1 MNQASTQVSVTP
13 CHITYDW
20 CTNVVL
26 VRGIGRKAI
35 RVIIRPLYNKC
46 GYVDE
51 TRMAINAARIAA
63 KKGWRKVVV
72 APDDGMGDTI
82 RAFNIHQYHNS
93 WATGTIGIYLGEQC
107 RVCRILS

>member
-13 CHITYDW
+13 CHVTYDW
-20 CTNVVL
+20 CTYVVL

-35 RVIIRPLYNKC
+35 RVIIRPAPSNY
-46 GYVDE
+46 GYTNEGRV
-51 TRMAINAARIAA
+51 AIEAAKVAA

-82 RAFNIHQYHNS
+82 RAFNLHQYHTA
-93 WATGTIGIYLGEQC
+93 WANGTIGIYLGE
-107 RVCRILS
+107 L